1 MATFKE
7 ITAADIQTTRT
18 ALSQLIDVVQ
28 NDVSGSATRKGY
40 AVFVTSS
47 TGWDGA
53 DIYSVTSSLFQTV
66 YDQDYTLQTA
76 NAIVD
81 MTVGLY
87 ASGTTVVS
95 SALGVDAS
103 GKLLFTSNSLMMRE
117 KVDMYRLHAG
127 KLLGDPDNSFFAPFD
142 SSNVTDRIDNAI
154 FLDFKR
160 LFMRDRIKRETF
172 AMRFYTTGVIDGSPN
187 ATAYEKNISN
197 AFTGSNVGRTSAF
210 GASIFT
216 DVGAASNRRS
226 TFGGDVGDIVN
237 SANTNQKVGL
247 LFYEAGVAILD
258 AKKVMW
264 YDQHVSGVISAVTG
278 GLAVDAQVNSTVI
291 GSNANQCNPAAKF
304 VPDFFVSASID
315 DIVDHLASA
324 RFSSGSYTAV
334 TFQNQTN
341 INSTLLFC
349 RASADEFNYST
360 NPTFTD
366 TDGNIVVIEN
376 GQEDVQRTFTFPTT
390 IGLYDANNNLLA
402 AAKFSRPIEKSDE
415 RDLTIR
421 VRLDF

>member
-28 NDVSGSATRKGY
+28 NDVSGSTTRKGY

-87 ASGTTVVS
+87 SSGTTVVS
-95 SALGVDAS
+95 STLGTDQS
-103 GKLLFTSNSLMMRE
+103 GRLLFTSNSLMMRE
-117 KVDMYRLHAG
+117 KIDMYRLHAG
-127 KLLGDPDNSFFAPFD
+127 KLLGDPDGVFYSPFD
-142 SSNVTDRIDNAI
+142 SNTSSDRIDEAI

-187 ATAYEKNISN
+187 ASAWEKAIANTY
-197 AFTGSNVGRTSAF
+197 TGSNVVSTSDK
-210 GASIFT
+210 GASVFT
-216 DVGAASNRRS
+216 DVGAAYNRRS

-237 SANTNQKVGL
+237 SSNTTQRVGL
-247 LFYEAGVAILD
+247 LFYEAGVAVLD

-264 YDQHVSGVISAVTG
+264 GGQHVSGVISAVTG
-278 GLAVDAQVNSTVI
+278 GHATDALVNSTII
-291 GSNANQCNPAAKF
+291 GSSFNQCNPSASF
-304 VPDFFVSASID
+304 IPDFFVSASID
-315 DIVDHLASA
+315 DIVDHVAST

-349 RASADEFNYST
+349 RAAADEFNYST

-366 TDGNIVVIEN
+366 DSGNITVIEV

-390 IGLYDANNNLLA
+390 VGLYDANNNLLA
-402 AAKFSRPIEKSDE
+402 VAKFSRPIEKSDE
-415 RDLTIR
+415 RDLTVR